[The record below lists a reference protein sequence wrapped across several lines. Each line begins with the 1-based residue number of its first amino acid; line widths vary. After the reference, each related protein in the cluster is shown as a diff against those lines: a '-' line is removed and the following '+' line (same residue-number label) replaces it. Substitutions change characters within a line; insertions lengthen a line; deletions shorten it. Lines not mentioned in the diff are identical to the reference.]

1 MGRKTQQ
8 NNITNEE
15 LIKQISKEN
24 VAPIGYLIRCCYYE
38 LVSIKISHIS
48 ALNRRDNIV

>member
-8 NNITNEE
+8 NNITSEE

-24 VAPIGYLIRCCYYE
+24 ITPIGYLIGCCYYE
-38 LVSIKISHIS
+38 LVSINLSHILAS
-48 ALNRRDNIV
+48 NRHEDMV

>member
-8 NNITNEE
+8 NNITSEE

-24 VAPIGYLIRCCYYE
+24 ITPIGYFMWKLYC
-38 LVSIKISHIS
+38 
-48 ALNRRDNIV
+48 